1 MTAQNVLVVGSGIAG
16 LSHAWAA
23 AERGCRVTI
32 CERSPAAQSA
42 SIRNFGM
49 IWPIGQPAGSQRAIA
64 LASRTRWTRLARESG
79 IWLNPCGSIHLA
91 HKPDELAV
99 LTDFAAQ
106 APGLGYECTLLT
118 PDEVLIRSPG
128 ARRDGLLAGLF
139 SPTEA
144 CVNPRTAI
152 AGFAAWLST
161 RYDVRIMY
169 RTTVVGIDDRR
180 AITAQGDE
188 ISFDQAIVC
197 SGADIDTLFPS
208 FLRTLGMRLCKLQ
221 MMRTPPQPGGWRLG
235 THLASGL
242 TLRHYR
248 NFAVCSC
255 LPALVSRVASQTP
268 ELDRYGI
275 HVMASQN
282 DRGEII
288 LGDSHEYDD
297 EIDSFD
303 KSEIEDL
310 MLRELREVITL
321 PDWTLAERWHG
332 VYAKHPTLPFVHA
345 SPLPRVHVFTG
356 LGGAGMTLSLGAA
369 EHMCEQWLS
378 QTAVTLVS

>member
-1 MTAQNVLVVGSGIAG
+1 MTAQRVLVVGAGIAG
-16 LSHAWAA
+16 LAHAWAA
-23 AERGCRVTI
+23 AERGCRVTV
-32 CERSPAAQSA
+32 CERSSAAQSA

-49 IWPIGQPAGSQRAIA
+49 IWPIGQPAGEQHAIA
-64 LASRTRWTRLARESG
+64 MASRKRWTRLASESG
-79 IWLNPCGSIHLA
+79 IWLNPCGSMHLA
-91 HKPDELAV
+91 HRPDELAV
-99 LTDFAAQ
+99 LTEFASQ
-106 APGLGYECTLLT
+106 APGLGYECKLLT
-118 PDEVLIRSPG
+118 PDEVLTYSPG

-152 AGFAAWLST
+152 ADLAGWLSS
-161 RYDVRIMY
+161 RYGVRIMTN
-169 RTTVVGIDDRR
+169 TTVVGIDERR
-180 AITAQGDE
+180 AMSADGAHIH
-188 ISFDQAIVC
+188 FDQAIVC
-197 SGADIDTLFPS
+197 SGADADTLFPS
-208 FLRTLGMRLCKLQ
+208 LLRSLGIRLCKLQ

-248 NFAVCSC
+248 NFSICSG
-255 LPALVSRVASQTP
+255 LRALASRVASETP

-282 DRGEII
+282 DRGEVI

-303 KSEIEDL
+303 KPLVDNLI
-310 MLRELREVITL
+310 LRELRNVISL
-321 PDWTLAERWHG
+321 PDWNLAERWHG
-332 VYAKHPTLPFVHA
+332 IYAKHPTLPFVHA

-356 LGGAGMTLSLGAA
+356 LGGAGMTLAFGAA
-369 EHMCEQWLS
+369 ERMCEMWL
-378 QTAVTLVS
+378 TEHAVTHAS